1 MVPQSIK
8 HKIIRLIAICLTIAT
23 ALAFNFAADAAEP
36 KRVALLPFKINAEKE
51 MTFLQNGIFDM
62 LSSRLAQEGEVVVIG
77 RQEAESAFEAA
88 GSPDPVNESVARA
101 IGSSLNADY
110 TMFGS
115 VTVFGKSISID
126 AKMVDVTAKTPTAS
140 FFDQSED
147 LGGIITKI
155 NQIATKINASVF
167 GRQTEVAQK
176 AAPAETAAAAS
187 KPAPAEAA
195 APADDL
201 HAHPEKLLKKG
212 GAEGEGS
219 PFIMTEDEQT
229 AFQNFWRSAKF
240 KHVING
246 IAIGDV
252 DGDGKIETVVATPH
266 SVIIYRCESGKF
278 YKIQPE
284 IEEGNSRLI
293 IGVDV
298 ADINANGY
306 AEIFVTCLNGPLTSM
321 ASYVLEYDG
330 ANFSKIVDKSRWY
343 YRVAELPAM
352 GAILLGQNHNQN
364 DPFSAKVYDMIWQNS
379 DYVPEA
385 EIKTGRETNLLGFT
399 VGDVL
404 NQQEETGVAYRQN
417 DHIQLV
423 DSSGKEIWRSGERYG
438 GSTLFSAGDRDDRG
452 GAVLNPRYYPMR
464 LIVSDTNDDGS
475 SEVIVVKNYELVGM
489 KLERFRKYT
498 NAHIEALAW
507 DGLGLRT
514 RWKTSKITG
523 FIRDYAV
530 GDFDNDGKIELIAA
544 VILDEGRT
552 VLISEPKSTIIA
564 YELPS

>member
-1 MVPQSIK
+1 MVPESIK
-8 HKIIRLIAICLTIAT
+8 HKIIRLIVIYLSIAT
-23 ALAFNFAADAAEP
+23 ALSLNFAADAAEP
-36 KRVALLPFKINAEKE
+36 KRVALLPFKINAEKD
-51 MTFLQNGIFDM
+51 MTFMQNGIFDM

-77 RQEAESAFEAA
+77 RQEAESAFKAA

-110 TMFGS
+110 TLFGS
-115 VTVFGKSISID
+115 VTVLGKSISLD

-155 NQIATKINASVF
+155 NEIATKINASVF
-167 GRQTEVAQK
+167 GRQAEVSQK
-176 AAPAETAAAAS
+176 AAPA
-187 KPAPAEAA
+187 APA
-195 APADDL
+195 APASKAAPTDAL
-201 HAHPEKLLKKG
+201 HAHPEKLLKEG
-212 GAEGEGS
+212 GAEGERS
-219 PFIMTEDEQT
+219 PFIMAEDDQT
-229 AFQNFWRSAKF
+229 GFQKFWRSARF

-252 DGDGKIETVVATPH
+252 DRDGKIETVVATPH
-266 SVIIYRCESGKF
+266 SVIVYRCESGKF
-278 YKIQPE
+278 YKIHPE
-284 IEEGNSRLI
+284 IEEGDSRI
-293 IGVDV
+293 NIGVDV

-306 AEIFVTCLNGPLTSM
+306 AEIFVSCLNGPRTSL

-330 ANFSKIVDKSRWY
+330 ANFNKIVDKSRWY
-343 YRVAELPAM
+343 YRVADLPDR
-352 GAILLGQNHNQN
+352 GTILLGQPHNQN

-379 DYVPEA
+379 DYVPEI
-385 EIKTGRETNLLGFT
+385 EIKTGSETNLLGFT
-399 VGDVL
+399 LGDVL
-404 NQQEETGVAYRQN
+404 NQQQDTGVAYREN
-417 DHIQLV
+417 DHIQLM
-423 DSSGKEIWRSGERYG
+423 DSTGKEIWRSGERYG
-438 GSTLFSAGDRDDRG
+438 GSTLFSAGNRDDRG

-464 LIVSDTNDDGS
+464 LIVSDTNGDGS

-489 KLERFRKYT
+489 KLEKFRKYT
-498 NAHIEALAW
+498 NAHIEAMAW
-507 DGLGLRT
+507 DGLGLST
-514 RWKTSKITG
+514 RWKTNKISG

-530 GDFDNDGKIELIAA
+530 GDFDNDGRIELVAA

>member
-1 MVPQSIK
+1 MVPQSTK
-8 HKIIRLIAICLTIAT
+8 HKIIRLIAIYLLIAT
-23 ALAFNFAADAAEP
+23 ALSFNLAADAAEP
-36 KRVALLPFKINAEKE
+36 KRVALLPFKINAEKD

-77 RQEAESAFEAA
+77 QQEAESAFKAA
-88 GSPDPVNESVARA
+88 GSPDPVNESAARA

-110 TMFGS
+110 TLFGS
-115 VTVFGKSISID
+115 VTVFGKSVSID

-155 NQIATKINASVF
+155 NQIATQINTNVF
-167 GRQTEVAQK
+167 GREVEVARK
-176 AAPAETAAAAS
+176 AAPAETAAQ
-187 KPAPAEAA
+187 AEQPPKQ
-195 APADDL
+195 APADEL
-201 HAHPEKLLKKG
+201 HEHPEKLLKKG

-219 PFIMTEDEQT
+219 PFITTEGQQ
-229 AFQNFWRSAKF
+229 AGFQKFWRSARF

-246 IAIGDV
+246 MALGDV

-266 SVIIYRCESGKF
+266 GVIVYRSESGKF

-284 IEEGNSRLI
+284 IEEGDSRI
-293 IGVDV
+293 NIGVDV

-306 AEIFVTCLNGPLTSM
+306 AEIFVTCLNGPRTSL

-330 ANFSKIVDKSRWY
+330 AHFNKIVDKSRWY
-343 YRVAELPAM
+343 YRVAELPGR
-352 GAILLGQNHNQN
+352 GATLLGQHHNQN
-364 DPFSAKVYDMIWQNS
+364 DPFSAKIYEMIWQNS
-379 DYVPEA
+379 DYVPEI
-385 EIKTGRETNLLGFT
+385 EIKTGRQTNLLGFT
-399 VGDVL
+399 LGDVL
-404 NQQEETGVAYRQN
+404 NQQQETGVAYREN

-423 DSSGKEIWRSGERYG
+423 DSTGKEIWRSGERYG
-438 GSTLFSAGDRDDRG
+438 GSTLFSAGDKDDRG
-452 GAVLNPRYYPMR
+452 GAIINTRYYPMR
-464 LIVSDTNDDGS
+464 LIVSDTNGDGN

-489 KLERFRKYT
+489 HLEKFRKYT

-507 DGLGLRT
+507 DGLGLST
-514 RWKTSKITG
+514 RWKTNKISG

>member
-1 MVPQSIK
+1 MAPESIK
-8 HKIIRLIAICLTIAT
+8 HKIIRLIVIYLSLAT
-23 ALAFNFAADAAEP
+23 VLSFNFAADAAEP

-62 LSSRLAQEGEVVVIG
+62 LASRLAQEGEVVVIG
-77 RQEAESAFEAA
+77 RQEAENAFEAA

-110 TMFGS
+110 TLFGS

-126 AKMVDVTAKTPTAS
+126 AKMVDVTAKTPTNS

-167 GRQTEVAQK
+167 GRQPEVARK
-176 AAPAETAAAAS
+176 AAPAETAAPAS
-187 KPAPAEAA
+187 KPAPAETA
-195 APADDL
+195 APTDDL
-201 HAHPEKLLKKG
+201 HAHPEKLLKGG
-212 GAEGEGS
+212 GAEGERS
-219 PFIMTEDEQT
+219 PFIITEEEQT
-229 AFQNFWRSAKF
+229 GFQKFWRSASF

-252 DGDGKIETVVATPH
+252 DNDGKIETVVATPH
-266 SVIIYRCESGKF
+266 SVIVYRCESGKF

-284 IEEGNSRLI
+284 IEEGDSRI
-293 IGVDV
+293 NIGVDV

-306 AEIFVTCLNGPLTSM
+306 AEIFVSCLNGPHTSL

-330 ANFSKIVDKSRWY
+330 AHFNKIVEKSRWY
-343 YRVAELPAM
+343 YRVADLPDR
-352 GAILLGQNHNQN
+352 GAILLGQRHNQN

-379 DYVPEA
+379 DYVPET
-385 EIKTGRETNLLGFT
+385 EIETGSETNLLGFT
-399 VGDVL
+399 VGNIL
-404 NQQEETGVAYRQN
+404 NQREEASVAYRKN

-423 DSSGKEIWRSGERYG
+423 DATGKEIWRSGDRYG
-438 GSTLFSAGDRDDRG
+438 GSTLYSAGDRVSRG
-452 GAVLNPRYYPMR
+452 GAVLNTRYYPMR
-464 LIVSDTNDDGS
+464 LIVSDTNEDGS
-475 SEVIVVKNYELVGM
+475 SEVIVVKNYELADM
-489 KLERFRKYT
+489 KLEKFRKYT

-507 DGLGLRT
+507 DGLGLST
-514 RWKTSKITG
+514 RWKTNKISG

-530 GDFDNDGKIELIAA
+530 GDFDNDGKMELVAA
-544 VILDEGRT
+544 VIQNEGR
-552 VLISEPKSTIIA
+552 VMLIDPKSTIIA

>member
-1 MVPQSIK
+1 
-8 HKIIRLIAICLTIAT
+8 
-23 ALAFNFAADAAEP
+23 
-36 KRVALLPFKINAEKE
+36 
-51 MTFLQNGIFDM
+51 
-62 LSSRLAQEGEVVVIG
+62 
-77 RQEAESAFEAA
+77 
-88 GSPDPVNESVARA
+88 VARA

-110 TMFGS
+110 TLFGS

-167 GRQTEVAQK
+167 GRQPEVARK
-176 AAPAETAAAAS
+176 AAPAETAAPAS
-187 KPAPAEAA
+187 KPSPAETA
-195 APADDL
+195 APADEL
-201 HAHPEKLLKKG
+201 HAHPEKLLKGG
-212 GAEGEGS
+212 GAEGERS
-219 PFIMTEDEQT
+219 PFIITEEEQT
-229 AFQNFWRSAKF
+229 EFQKFWRSARF

-266 SVIIYRCESGKF
+266 SVIIYRSEGGRF
-278 YKIQPE
+278 YKALEE
-284 IEEGNSRLI
+284 IKEDGTRIN

-306 AEIFVTCLNGPLTSM
+306 DEIFVTCLNGVRTSL

-330 ANFSKIVDKSRWY
+330 AHFSKIVDKSRWY
-343 YRVAELPAM
+343 YRVADLPDR
-352 GAILLGQNHNQN
+352 GAILLGQRHNQN

-379 DYVPEA
+379 DYVPET
-385 EIKTGRETNLLGFT
+385 EIETGSETNLLGFT
-399 VGDVL
+399 LGNVL
-404 NQQEETGVAYRQN
+404 NQREETGVAYRQN

-423 DSSGKEIWRSGERYG
+423 DATGKEIWRSGERYG
-438 GSTLFSAGDRDDRG
+438 GSTLYSAGDRVARG
-452 GAVLNPRYYPMR
+452 GAVLNPIYYPMR
-464 LIVSDTNDDGS
+464 LLVSDTNGDGS
-475 SEVIVVKNYELVGM
+475 SEVIVVKNYELAGM

-507 DGLGLRT
+507 DGLGLST
-514 RWKTSKITG
+514 RWKTNKISG